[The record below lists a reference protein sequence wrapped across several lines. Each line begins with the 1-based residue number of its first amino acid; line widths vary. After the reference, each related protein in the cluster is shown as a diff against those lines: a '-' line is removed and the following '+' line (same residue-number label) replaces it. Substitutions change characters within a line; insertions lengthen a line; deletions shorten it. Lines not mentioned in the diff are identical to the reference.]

1 MGFLVPVV
9 TTSIKAIITSF
20 FTQKMVE
27 ELIFQLLRYAVS
39 KTDNTLD
46 DAILESFEANR
57 TMYKNFSED
66 ELACNCNKCGRSE
79 CKEELVAKL
88 QLLRDEVGFPI
99 RLSSAFRCRDWNAK
113 VGGHPRSSHMEGL
126 AVDCLV
132 DGERALK
139 LIDAAI
145 RLGFNGVGVSQK
157 GKGQKFIHLDIKE
170 TPTKRI
176 WSYA

>member
-57 TMYKNFSED
+57 TK
-66 ELACNCNKCGRSE
+66 
-79 CKEELVAKL
+79 
-88 QLLRDEVGFPI
+88 
-99 RLSSAFRCRDWNAK
+99 
-113 VGGHPRSSHMEGL
+113 
-126 AVDCLV
+126 
-132 DGERALK
+132 
-139 LIDAAI
+139 
-145 RLGFNGVGVSQK
+145 
-157 GKGQKFIHLDIKE
+157 
-170 TPTKRI
+170 
-176 WSYA
+176 

>member
-1 MGFLVPVV
+1 M
-9 TTSIKAIITSF
+9 SINWA
-20 FTQKMVE
+20 
-27 ELIFQLLRYAVS
+27 L
-39 KTDNTLD
+39 
-46 DAILESFEANR
+46 
-57 TMYKNFSED
+57 YKNFSED

-99 RLSSAFRCRDWNAK
+99 RLSSPFRCRDWNAK

-139 LIDAAI
+139 LIEAAI
-145 RLGFNGVGVSQK
+145 RLGFSGVGVSQK